1 LPSLPLLVHHDG
13 VDVLRGERPSLYYV
27 VPRVQPERAPDGH
40 PTLVLFRMPGG
51 GLLHAAAELD
61 IDAPRLD
68 AVRAAAQAAAASA
81 DPVALTPAP
90 ITIGRASLVLTTSAG
105 RVAIADVRPA
115 GRPPYTALFRAAL
128 TAEQAAIVEAALRGE
143 RGRMEVVYVFDIRTT
158 AGARICLEGHA
169 TDTPAIGP
177 PVTDTSGTWVDRA
190 LAAGALRMAIKSWG
204 PDAESVVTAAVAS
217 AKSEAAAF
225 VSAAETGGR
234 SGGRPPR
241 ISIEVRLD
249 EPRSVPATRAGDV
262 AEWFDAG
269 KTASIVTMRLPNG
282 TA

>member
-1 LPSLPLLVHHDG
+1 VHHDG
-13 VDVLRGERPSLYYV
+13 IDVLRGERPSLYYV
-27 VPRVQPERAPDGH
+27 VPRVQPELAPDGH

-61 IDAPRLD
+61 IDATRLD

-81 DPVALTPAP
+81 DPIALTPAP
-90 ITIGRASLVLTTSAG
+90 ITIGRASLVLTTAAG

-128 TAEQAAIVEAALRGE
+128 TAEHAAIVEAALRGE

-158 AGARICLEGHA
+158 AGARVCLEGHA

-177 PVTDTSGTWVDRA
+177 PLADTSGSWVDRA
-190 LAAGALRMAIKSWG
+190 LAAGALRMAVKSWG
-204 PDAESVVTAAVAS
+204 PDADSVVTAAVAS
-217 AKSEAAAF
+217 AKAEAAAF
-225 VSAAETGGR
+225 VGAADASGR
-234 SGGRPPR
+234 ANGRPAR
-241 ISIEVRLD
+241 LSIEVRLD

-269 KTASIVTMRLPNG
+269 KSASIVTMPVPPD
-282 TA
+282 AA